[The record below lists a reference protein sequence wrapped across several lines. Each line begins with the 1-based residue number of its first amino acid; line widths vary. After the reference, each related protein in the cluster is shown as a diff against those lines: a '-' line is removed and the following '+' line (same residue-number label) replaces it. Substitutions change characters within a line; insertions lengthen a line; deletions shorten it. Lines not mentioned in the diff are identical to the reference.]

1 MKKYLHYAWV
11 ICFGCAFICALTSPI
26 INATEEF
33 GVSRSAFTL
42 SSTIVALVG
51 MVISPLWGK
60 IYSDRKRM
68 RGVLTITTLGFG
80 LAYMSYS
87 LAQNI
92 GQFYISAVILGFFW
106 AGACFMPV
114 SMMITAWFNKMRG
127 LAMSIT
133 LAGIG
138 FGGSVLAPIIN
149 SFITNYGWRI
159 AYRYVGI
166 IIIAIACPVV
176 FFLLRA
182 TPEEMGK
189 KPFGADWEENEKD
202 KKKALISNEGNV
214 EISPN
219 DVKNKA
225 FFWIFMIAGLT

>member
-26 INATEEF
+26 INATATQYLISVTEEF

-114 SMMITAWFNKMRG
+114 SG
-127 LAMSIT
+127 LLLKKWVRS
-133 LAGIG
+133 L
-138 FGGSVLAPIIN
+138 SE
-149 SFITNYGWRI
+149 RI
-159 AYRYVGI
+159 
-166 IIIAIACPVV
+166 
-176 FFLLRA
+176 
-182 TPEEMGK
+182 GK
-189 KPFGADWEENEKD
+189 KKRKIR
-202 KKKALISNEGNV
+202 KKLS
-214 EISPN
+214 SPMREML
-219 DVKNKA
+219 KYL
-225 FFWIFMIAGLT
+225 LTMSKTRLSSGYS

>member
-26 INATEEF
+26 INATATQYLISVTEEF

-133 LAGIG
+133 MAAIG
-138 FGGSVLAPIIN
+138 FGGSVLATIIN
-149 SFITNYGWRI
+149 TFITN
-159 AYRYVGI
+159 
-166 IIIAIACPVV
+166 
-176 FFLLRA
+176 
-182 TPEEMGK
+182 
-189 KPFGADWEENEKD
+189 
-202 KKKALISNEGNV
+202 
-214 EISPN
+214 
-219 DVKNKA
+219 
-225 FFWIFMIAGLT
+225 